1 MSSSHDRL
9 RAGERRRALE
19 EAAFVMDC
27 CNAAQ
32 NQQLEGFNL
41 LGVVADPRFGGVS
54 TAAVS
59 SSPMAS
65 SVQGRYG
72 TSDATMSASSYFD
85 ASYYYQ
91 SLESTL
97 SSVTGQVEALNH
109 VLEDWSRQLLED
121 GDSTLE
127 KEKIPESQLKE
138 LPSHIENPDTTSIT
152 AYLKHS
158 GAKANAF
165 QSILQNDGRQFDQHN
180 DGSHSLSAPSEP
192 EEWIDVS
199 SIPAL
204 FFQEDFDLS
213 DPSTFRE
220 LILINGNDS
229 TNNTDGSAVVGDLL
243 PLIPPDALSGHLD
256 RIEMALLQQVRSN
269 SDKFFAESQRFA
281 LLQEWI
287 QSLIVQVSE
296 LQASHRTIQANLLQ
310 PMEIVPVADAVR
322 SDLRQLEWTLERAED
337 MLLCKHGLGGVLSAQ
352 DDLTA
357 IEQIQYGRRLLDGT
371 WGMEDAPEQNGV
383 IELRRLHSFKA
394 VADQLNQYEQLV
406 VSNLRDELVELF
418 LSWNANSNHDSV
430 LSDAPGSSSP
440 MRSHAHTAEPIFV
453 RVREIF
459 RALQKCKSLSSTKGA
474 YTSRLQDVIRMTVR
488 TTVGE
493 FAADVAPQ
501 GAVQSVAMGASS
513 MTLHRFL
520 DCLDMIF
527 EQILVLLHSAH
538 AVNEFCRAEGFY
550 FQDDS
555 GVGSGE
561 TDTADAAIPNAPLSS
576 VVAAASELSSKSI
589 SELLRLRKDSHSLV
603 TLGEMKSIWDACSA
617 FALQIENLGNSG
629 HTSTL
634 RTTLLAQAKSFV
646 ERRHESNMSSLAAA
660 LDSERWIQCEVSA
673 GRQDAVSRLCSG
685 LSMNATPSKRGNTGT
700 EADGQALK
708 HPELEVEGT
717 RYKVV
722 WSCLLLIEMVLANIA
737 TASHFQSLASNLVN
751 KVSELLRLFNS
762 RTTQLVL
769 GAGAIHSH
777 AKLKSINAKHLSLV
791 TQCLGVIMAIIP
803 HIRAGLMTQLPKK
816 QHMLLNDMDQI
827 RKEYSEHNENVL
839 NKFVS
844 IIGGI
849 VEHGLAK
856 TIPGTDFDG
865 RAESTPST
873 NGAVACCV
881 FLEGVATNI
890 RKMHQVLYTL
900 LPPDHLIDTFSRI
913 FAYVDNKV
921 PSLFIAA
928 ANIQP
933 VFQSTGN
940 SPEKSVRKGQPTFVF
955 PKTDRGK
962 RQFLLEVEAM
972 TKNLNGLE
980 GVRAWDFALINVIE
994 RQLEYSMSKVDENDT
1009 SSNPAMENSLD
1020 EDPLANDDVSSSI
1033 TTASDKENGS
1043 AVGLLNDA
1051 PVPTPP
1057 LTDDPL
1063 VPVEDPGDRQ
1073 ADVAPSVPEHN
1084 GGVTALVSDEN
1095 GPVADP
1101 ASTSVASAEDTARL
1115 DPGVSAVLSVE
1126 NGAVADPALSSQPA
1140 PIDTVPIDHEG

>member
-1 MSSSHDRL
+1 MSSSHDRF
-9 RAGERRRALE
+9 RAEERRRALE
-19 EAAFVMDC
+19 EAAFVIDC

-32 NQQLEGFNL
+32 NQQLDGFNL

-54 TAAVS
+54 TAVS
-59 SSPMAS
+59 SNHIAT
-65 SVQGRYG
+65 SVRGRYG
-72 TSDATMSASSYFD
+72 TSGSRSSEGPNETSSTSSYFD

-109 VLEDWSRQLLED
+109 ALEDWSRQLLDD
-121 GDSTLE
+121 GDNSLE
-127 KEKIPESQLKE
+127 KEKIPESQLRE
-138 LPSHIENPDTTSIT
+138 LPPHIEQPDIISIT

-158 GAKANAF
+158 STKANAF

-180 DGSHSLSAPSEP
+180 DGSHSLSASSEP

-204 FFQEDFDLS
+204 FFQQDFDLS
-213 DPSTFRE
+213 DPTTFRE
-220 LILINGNDS
+220 LILISGNDM
-229 TNNTDGSAVVGDLL
+229 TNDAGDIAIVGDPL
-243 PLIPPDALSGHLD
+243 PLISPEALSGHLD
-256 RIEMALLQQVRSN
+256 KIEMALLQQVRSN

-287 QSLIVQVSE
+287 QSLIVQVAE

-322 SDLRQLEWTLERAED
+322 SDLRKLEWTLERSED

-357 IEQIQYGRRLLDGT
+357 IEQIQYGRCLLDGT
-371 WGMEDAPEQNGV
+371 WGMEDAQDQNEA

-394 VADQLNQYEQLV
+394 VTDQLNQYEQVV
-406 VSNLRDELVELF
+406 VSNLRDELIEVF
-418 LSWNANSNHDSV
+418 LSWTSSSNHDSV
-430 LSDAPGSSSP
+430 LSDSAGLLSP
-440 MRSHAHTAEPIFV
+440 MRSSNTAHILV

-459 RALQKCKSLSSTKGA
+459 RALQICKSLSSTKEA
-474 YTSRLQDVIRMTVR
+474 YSSRLQDVIRMTVR

-513 MTLHRFL
+513 MTLNRFL

-527 EQILVLLHSAH
+527 EQILSLLHSAH
-538 AVNEFCRAEGFY
+538 AVSEFCLAEGFY
-550 FQDDS
+550 FQDES
-555 GVGSGE
+555 GLGSGE
-561 TDTADAAIPNAPLSS
+561 ADNSEVAIPNTPLLS

-589 SELLRLRKDSHSLV
+589 SELLRLRKDAHSLV

-617 FALQIENLGNSG
+617 FALQIENLGSSG

-685 LSMNATPSKRGNTGT
+685 LSINATPGKRGNTGND
-700 EADGQALK
+700 ADSQALK
-708 HPELEVEGT
+708 HPELEVEGN

-722 WSCLLLIEMVLANIA
+722 WSCLLLLEMVLANIA
-737 TASHFQSLASNLVN
+737 TAAHFQSLSSNLVN

-803 HIRAGLMTQLPKK
+803 HVRAGLMAQLPKK

-856 TIPGTDFDG
+856 TIPGTDFDA
-865 RAESTPST
+865 RAESAPLTDGEVS
-873 NGAVACCV
+873 CCV
-881 FLEGVATNI
+881 FLDGVSTNI
-890 RKMHQVLYTL
+890 RKMHQVLCTL

-921 PSLFIAA
+921 PTLFVAA

-940 SPEKSVRKGQPTFVF
+940 SPEKGVRKGQPTFVF
-955 PKTDRGK
+955 PKSDRGK

-980 GVRAWDFALINVIE
+980 GVRPWDFALINVIE
-994 RQLEYSMSKVDENDT
+994 RQLEYSMSTAEENDA
-1009 SSNPAMENSLD
+1009 SSNPAMETSLD
-1020 EDPLANDDVSSSI
+1020 EDPLANDDVASSI
-1033 TTASDKENGS
+1033 TNVSDKENGT
-1043 AVGLLNDA
+1043 VDLLNDVTVQ
-1051 PVPTPP
+1051 VPPAS
-1057 LTDDPL
+1057 DDP
-1063 VPVEDPGDRQ
+1063 EAAIEEPGDHQ
-1073 ADVAPSVPEHN
+1073 ADIVRSTPEN
-1084 GGVTALVSDEN
+1084 DEGITSLLPHDN
-1095 GPVADP
+1095 GPVVDPVSSSMARTEDAVVLSAEIGFIADP
-1101 ASTSVASAEDTARL
+1101 ASSSPLAPTDN
-1115 DPGVSAVLSVE
+1115 DPNE
-1126 NGAVADPALSSQPA
+1126 
-1140 PIDTVPIDHEG
+1140 E

>member
-1 MSSSHDRL
+1 MSSNHNAL
-9 RAGERRRALE
+9 RSEERRRALE
-19 EAAFVMDC
+19 EAAFVIDC
-27 CNAAQ
+27 CAVAQ
-32 NQQLEGFNL
+32 NQQLDGFNL
-41 LGVVADPRFGGVS
+41 LGVVADPRFGGLS
-54 TAAVS
+54 TAVS
-59 SSPMAS
+59 NSNMAA

-72 TSDATMSASSYFD
+72 LSSSRSSEGPNETSATQSTASYFD

-97 SSVTGQVEALNH
+97 FSVTGQVEALNH

-121 GDSTLE
+121 GDSGLE

-138 LPSHIENPDTTSIT
+138 LPSHIEQPDVTSIT
-152 AYLKHS
+152 SYLKNS
-158 GAKANAF
+158 GVKANVF

-180 DGSHSLSAPSEP
+180 DGSHCLSASSEP
-192 EEWIDVS
+192 EEWIDVT
-199 SIPAL
+199 SIPSL
-204 FFQEDFDLS
+204 FFQQDFDLS
-213 DPSTFRE
+213 DPATFRE
-220 LILINGNDS
+220 LILINGSSSDDRLDEN
-229 TNNTDGSAVVGDLL
+229 AIVVDLL
-243 PLIPPDALSGHLD
+243 PLIPPDALSVHLD
-256 RIEMALLQQVRSN
+256 KIELALLQQVRSN
-269 SDKFFAESQRFA
+269 SNKFFAESQRFA

-287 QSLIVQVSE
+287 QSLIVQVAE
-296 LQASHRTIQANLLQ
+296 LQASHRTIQANLLH

-322 SDLRQLEWTLERAED
+322 ADLRKLEWTLERAED

-371 WGMEDAPEQNGV
+371 LEVDDSQGQEDR
-383 IELRRLHSFKA
+383 IELRRLHSFRA

-406 VSNLRDELVELF
+406 VSNLKDELVEIF
-418 LSWNANSNHDSV
+418 LSWNSSSNHESI
-430 LSDAPGSSSP
+430 LSDGPVAMTP
-440 MRSHAHTAEPIFV
+440 MKPSNPEHVLV
-453 RVREIF
+453 RVREIV
-459 RALQKCKSLSSTKGA
+459 RALQKCKSLSSTKEA
-474 YTSRLQDVIRMTVR
+474 YSSRLQDVIRMTVR

-501 GAVQSVAMGASS
+501 GAVQSVAMGTSS
-513 MTLHRFL
+513 MTLNRFL

-527 EQILVLLHSAH
+527 EQVLLLINSAY
-538 AVNEFCRAEGFY
+538 AVNEFFIAEGFN
-550 FQDDS
+550 FQDEN
-555 GVGSGE
+555 GV
-561 TDTADAAIPNAPLSS
+561 DTGVSDNSDAAMTSSPLLS
-576 VVAAASELSSKSI
+576 VVAAASELASKSI
-589 SELLRLRKDSHSLV
+589 SELLRLRKDAHSLV
-603 TLGEMKSIWDACSA
+603 TLGEMKAIWDSCSS
-617 FALQIENLGNSG
+617 FALQIEKLGSNG

-634 RTTLLAQAKSFV
+634 RTALLAQAKAFV

-673 GRQDAVSRLCSG
+673 SRQDAVSRLCSG
-685 LSMNATPSKRGNTGT
+685 LSIHATSSKRGNAGT
-700 EADGQALK
+700 EMDGQSLK

-717 RYKVV
+717 QYKVV
-722 WSCLLLIEMVLANIA
+722 WSCLLLVEMILANIA
-737 TASHFQSLASNLVN
+737 TAAHFQSLSSNLVN

-803 HIRAGLMTQLPKK
+803 HVRAGLMAHLPKK
-816 QHMLLNDMDQI
+816 QHMLLHDIDQI

-856 TIPGTDFDG
+856 TIPGTDFDA
-865 RAESTPST
+865 RAESALVT
-873 NGAVACCV
+873 NGEVSCCV

-913 FAYVDNKV
+913 FAFVDTKV

-940 SPEKSVRKGQPTFVF
+940 SPEKGVRKGQATFVF

-962 RQFLLEVEAM
+962 RQFLLEVETM
-972 TKNLNGLE
+972 VKCLNGLE
-980 GVRAWDFALINVIE
+980 GVRSWDFALINVIE
-994 RQLEYSMSKVDENDT
+994 RQLDYSMSKVEEKDT
-1009 SSNPAMENSLD
+1009 GSHSATESLL
-1020 EDPLANDDVSSSI
+1020 EEEPLANDDLASS
-1033 TTASDKENGS
+1033 TTNASDKENGT
-1043 AVGLLNDA
+1043 VDILPDA
-1051 PVPTPP
+1051 PVQS
-1057 LTDDPL
+1057 LT
-1063 VPVEDPGDRQ
+1063 
-1073 ADVAPSVPEHN
+1073 
-1084 GGVTALVSDEN
+1084 VSDDA
-1095 GPVADP
+1095 V
-1101 ASTSVASAEDTARL
+1101 
-1115 DPGVSAVLSVE
+1115 VS
-1126 NGAVADPALSSQPA
+1126 PPA
-1140 PIDTVPIDHEG
+1140 PIDQQPEIVQEDLSLPLNETVADQVSSMAPILHQPEESSLLPAENGSVASQASLQNIPMDSFPEENK